1 MKHAI
6 LVFIFPLFVLVFGAP
21 AQAQDCSLEAV
32 ATLTT
37 ELWGS
42 EIAYTISD
50 DNGILLSGE
59 NFSDYSTA
67 TSAFCLDDV
76 SGCLVLE
83 MTDSFGDGWNG
94 AVLYITVPTLGLS
107 LGTFTLEEGNAQ
119 AITFGEGCET
129 EEVEIEGCTDP
140 LAFNYNPAA
149 TVDDGSCDYDCGC
162 DDVYEPVCAYD
173 VTTGEYITYINL
185 CEAECAQAW
194 FIAEGD
200 CDDQPVYGCTDP
212 EAVNY
217 NPDATDDDGSCV
229 VVPECGENEWLAV
242 ATLTTEMWGG
252 EVSYTISDDNGIL
265 AEGQGVA
272 DYDSTATYFC
282 LADSAG
288 CLVLNM
294 MDSFGDSWNGAALTV
309 TVPDQGL
316 SLGTFTL
323 AVGAFQ
329 AVTFGLDCETEE
341 VEVEGCTDPL
351 ATTTIRWRPWTT
363 VPAITGADAKTC
375 TNRYV
380 RWILPPV
387 N

>member
-6 LVFIFPLFVLVFGAP
+6 LAFLFPLFVLVFGAP

-59 NFSDYSTA
+59 NFTDYSTS

-94 AVLYITVPTLGLS
+94 AVLYITVPTFGLS

-149 TVDDGSCDYDCGC
+149 TVDDGSCDGPLYGRIHH
-162 DDVYEPVCAYD
+162 VCER
-173 VTTGEYITYINL
+173 V
-185 CEAECAQAW
+185 
-194 FIAEGD
+194 
-200 CDDQPVYGCTDP
+200 
-212 EAVNY
+212 
-217 NPDATDDDGSCV
+217 
-229 VVPECGENEWLAV
+229 
-242 ATLTTEMWGG
+242 
-252 EVSYTISDDNGIL
+252 
-265 AEGQGVA
+265 
-272 DYDSTATYFC
+272 
-282 LADSAG
+282 
-288 CLVLNM
+288 
-294 MDSFGDSWNGAALTV
+294 
-309 TVPDQGL
+309 
-316 SLGTFTL
+316 
-323 AVGAFQ
+323 
-329 AVTFGLDCETEE
+329 
-341 VEVEGCTDPL
+341 
-351 ATTTIRWRPWTT
+351 
-363 VPAITGADAKTC
+363 
-375 TNRYV
+375 
-380 RWILPPV
+380 
-387 N
+387 